1 VDDLKTH
8 TGKNNYTH
16 PALHILRPCGSP
28 SAAQFLQP
36 AQTAINGEWMKSST
50 TVSEVIYA
58 FDRRH
63 PAHDASVLAR
73 VDALARYLNWGKYNP
88 TGEGKRAKQCWA
100 DAYGRFVRMQKDP
113 GWWQMSCPRQF
124 AIANPDGIIPNYKEP
139 EPFGSPLPK
148 HDIDLEKIRAEL
160 KSRLDTASLCEED
173 VALIRK
179 ALVVEPPLKSLA
191 YINLVCL
198 WMKLYNDH
206 KKLEKIARGNLK
218 GHGWEY
224 SSADEFNPSD
234 AELSCS
240 YQLDEKT
247 IGAFRRGL
255 YVLLRKRKG
264 APSKGNPWHSFRT
277 IGILPDEASLVL
289 NAA

>member
-1 VDDLKTH
+1 
-8 TGKNNYTH
+8 
-16 PALHILRPCGSP
+16 
-28 SAAQFLQP
+28 
-36 AQTAINGEWMKSST
+36 MKSSST
-50 TVSEVIYA
+50 ASEVIYG

-73 VDALARYLNWGKYNP
+73 VDALARYLNWGKYDP
-88 TGEGKRAKQCWA
+88 TAEEKRAKACWA
-100 DAYGRFVRMQKDP
+100 KAYDRFKRMQKDP
-113 GWWQMSCPRQF
+113 GWWQLSCPRQF
-124 AIANPDGIIPNYKEP
+124 AIANPEGVIPNYKEP
-139 EPFGSPLPK
+139 EPFGSPLSK

-160 KSRLDTASLCEED
+160 KSRLDTTLLCAED

-179 ALVVEPPLKSLA
+179 ALVVGPPLKSPA

-206 KKLEKIARGNLK
+206 KRLEKIARGNLK

-234 AELSCS
+234 AELGRS
-240 YQLDEKT
+240 YGLDEKT

-255 YVLLRKRKG
+255 YLLLRKRKG
-264 APSKGNPWHSFRT
+264 APSKMNPWRSFRA
-277 IGILPDEASLVL
+277 IGISTDGLLTA
-289 NAA
+289 